1 MGKEG
6 GGTDSLRKILMKMKS
21 RGQEKLR
28 KKLIKSK
35 SSLDLYMVKCISL
48 PTFCRQVYLQ
58 VIRNGSI

>member
-48 PTFCRQVYLQ
+48 PTYPHTADKFTYK
-58 VIRNGSI
+58 

>member
-48 PTFCRQVYLQ
+48 PTYD
-58 VIRNGSI
+58 